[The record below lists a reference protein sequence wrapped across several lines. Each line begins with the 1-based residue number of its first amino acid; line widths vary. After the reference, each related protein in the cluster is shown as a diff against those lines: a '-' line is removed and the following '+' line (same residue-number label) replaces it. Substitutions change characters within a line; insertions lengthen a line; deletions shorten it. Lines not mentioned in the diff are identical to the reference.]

1 MEKPVVIEA
10 APTTVKLD
18 LGCGDTPRE
27 GFEGVDLYG
36 EPSHRVDL
44 MSFPWPWPDSSV
56 DELHCAHFVEH
67 LPMVYVDAEGAHH
80 AMPAPGR
87 VDLLIR
93 FFNECYRILKPGGSM
108 TVITPSLRSSR
119 AFQDPTHRRF
129 IAGETYYYLSAEWR
143 RANKLDHYLGADCNF
158 GFQVVPTIVPGL
170 GIELRAPEVQG
181 RMVQHEWNTTM
192 DFHATLKANKEAPA
206 SSP

>member
-1 MEKPVVIEA
+1 MSDEKPVVIEH
-10 APTTVKLD
+10 VRGELKLD

-36 EPSHRVDL
+36 EPAHRVDL
-44 MSFPWPWPDSSV
+44 MRFPWPWDDGAV
-56 DELHCAHFVEH
+56 DELYSAHFVEH
-67 LPMVYVDAEGAHH
+67 LPMVYVGEDGEHH
-80 AMPAPGR
+80 VMPGEGR

-93 FFNECYRILKPGGSM
+93 FFNECWRVLKPGGAM

-143 RANKLDHYLGADCNF
+143 KANKLDHYLGATCNF
-158 GFQVVPTIVPGL
+158 GFQVVPTIAAGL
-170 GIELRAPEVQG
+170 GLELRAPEVQG
-181 RMVQHEWNTTM
+181 YKINHEWNTTF
-192 DFHATLKANKEAPA
+192 DFHARLTAIK
-206 SSP
+206 